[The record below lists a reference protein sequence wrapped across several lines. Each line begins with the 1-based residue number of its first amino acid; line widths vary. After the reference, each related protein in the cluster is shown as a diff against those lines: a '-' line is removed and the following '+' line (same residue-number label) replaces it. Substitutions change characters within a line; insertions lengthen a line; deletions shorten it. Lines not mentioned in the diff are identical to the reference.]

1 MICPYLNDAV
11 KLADQHYGFH
21 TGRFTT
27 TALQSIK
34 TLINNS
40 LNNKKPVLVAIY
52 LSKAFDTVN
61 NEVLLHNINALD
73 LKSKYA
79 YKYAKQADLQGGVLY
94 HILFEL

>member
-40 LNNKKPVLVAIY
+40 LNNKKPVFRTVPVAIFP
-52 LSKAFDTVN
+52 LKAFDTVN
-61 NEVLLHNINALD
+61 YELPLHDINALH
-73 LKSKYA
+73 LNEYMKCF
-79 YKYAKQADLQGGVLY
+79 QVNT
-94 HILFEL
+94 

>member
-34 TLINNS
+34 TLINS
-40 LNNKKPVLVAIY
+40 LNNKKPVIRTLPVAIY

-73 LKSKYA
+73 LNEYM
-79 YKYAKQADLQGGVLY
+79 
-94 HILFEL
+94 

>member
-1 MICPYLNDAV
+1 MMLLNLQNNIMAF
-11 KLADQHYGFH
+11 Y

-40 LNNKKPVLVAIY
+40 LTNKKPVIRAVPVAIY
-52 LSKAFDTVN
+52 LSKAFDTIN

-73 LKSKYA
+73 LNEYM
-79 YKYAKQADLQGGVLY
+79 
-94 HILFEL
+94 

>member
-1 MICPYLNDAV
+1 MIRPYLNDAV

-40 LNNKKPVLVAIY
+40 LNNKKPLFRTVPVVVY
-52 LSKAFDTVN
+52 LSKAFDTIN

-73 LKSKYA
+73 LNEYM
-79 YKYAKQADLQGGVLY
+79 
-94 HILFEL
+94 

>member
-1 MICPYLNDAV
+1 MIRPYLNDAV

-27 TALQSIK
+27 TALKSIK

-40 LNNKKPVLVAIY
+40 LNNKKPVIRTVLVAIY

-61 NEVLLHNINALD
+61 NEVLMHNINALD
-73 LKSKYA
+73 LNEYM
-79 YKYAKQADLQGGVLY
+79 
-94 HILFEL
+94 

>member
-1 MICPYLNDAV
+1 MLL
-11 KLADQHYGFH
+11 KLQTNIMAFY

-34 TLINNS
+34 TLINNR
-40 LNNKKPVLVAIY
+40 LNNKKPVIRTVPVAIY

-73 LKSKYA
+73 LNEYM
-79 YKYAKQADLQGGVLY
+79 
-94 HILFEL
+94 

>member
-1 MICPYLNDAV
+1 MIRPYLNDAV

-40 LNNKKPVLVAIY
+40 LNNKKQVIRTVPVAIY
-52 LSKAFDTVN
+52 LSKDFDTVN

-73 LKSKYA
+73 LNEYM
-79 YKYAKQADLQGGVLY
+79 
-94 HILFEL
+94 